1 MFRNPPLTPTVAALL
16 AGLALLPLA
25 HAADP
30 APVLRHR
37 PPGSSFPIASAV
49 EVPAGRALVLLS
61 GVVPPVVDDKAE
73 RGSLAA
79 YGDTRTQTQGVL
91 KAIERQLQAQGLG
104 LGDVVKMQ
112 VFLVGDPAKA
122 GRMDFDGFMAA
133 YREFFGTAAQP
144 NLPAR
149 SVMQVAGLV
158 VPGWLVEIEVMA
170 VR

>member
-1 MFRNPPLTPTVAALL
+1 MSLPRLISALL
-16 AGLALLPLA
+16 LGLSLTSLA
-25 HAADP
+25 QAEGP
-30 APVLRHR
+30 AQIQRHR
-37 PPGSSFPIASAV
+37 PPGSTFPIASAV
-49 EVPAGRALVLLS
+49 EVPADRSLVFLS
-61 GVVPPVVDDKAE
+61 GMVPPVVDDKAE

-112 VFLVGDPAKA
+112 VFLVGDPGK
-122 GRMDFDGFMAA
+122 GGKMDFDGFMAA
-133 YREFFGTAAQP
+133 YREFYGTAAQP

-158 VPGWLVEIEVMA
+158 VPGWLVEIEVIA
-170 VR
+170 AR